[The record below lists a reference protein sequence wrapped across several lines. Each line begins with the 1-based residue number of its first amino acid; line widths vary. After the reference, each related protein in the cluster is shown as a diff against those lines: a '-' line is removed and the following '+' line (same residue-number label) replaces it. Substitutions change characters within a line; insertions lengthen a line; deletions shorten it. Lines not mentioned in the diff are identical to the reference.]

1 MDKDIQREISGQ
13 KKLNRKKKEIK
24 VKEED
29 DSFEVLK
36 TDPISFRE
44 RNAMIDIFNEKKAK
58 FKFLT
63 CDILKSIFCCMSFL
77 P

>member
-1 MDKDIQREISGQ
+1 M
-13 KKLNRKKKEIK
+13 NRKKKEKK
-24 VKEED
+24 VKED
-29 DSFEVLK
+29 DESFEVLK
-36 TDPISFRE
+36 TDPIAFKE

-63 CDILKSIFCCMSFL
+63 CDILKSIFCCTAFL